1 MPLSGESREEL
12 QWWIQ
17 NVKLA
22 HRNLQHGPPN
32 VVISTDAS
40 AIGWGAK
47 LEGGMSTQ
55 GIWSASEAAMH
66 INILEMLAVKLSL
79 MSPLADKT
87 HCHVW
92 IM

>member
-1 MPLSGESREEL
+1 MLLSAESREEL

-22 HRNLQHGPPN
+22 YRNLQHGPLN
-32 VVISTDAS
+32 AGIFTDAS
-40 AIGWGAK
+40 AIRWGAK
-47 LEGGMSTQ
+47 LEGGMRTR

-79 MSPLADKT
+79 MSLLAAVADPG
-87 HCHVW
+87 
-92 IM
+92 